1 VNCHNEVYFHN
12 FYPGPNWGRRCRF
25 DQYFTAGGS
34 QGGALG
40 HTSLQIHSTLLLQ
53 VYHLA
58 NPRMAIV
65 RSADAL
71 EKIKLSNYQKSVLW
85 DAFKD
90 DRHPHE
96 LTVDDLKVVPELLV
110 AIPEDE
116 LSNLNVSD
124 WGIIELLG
132 NSFANFL
139 TG

>member
-1 VNCHNEVYFHN
+1 MKFI
-12 FYPGPNWGRRCRF
+12 FIISILG
-25 DQYFTAGGS
+25 QI
-34 QGGALG
+34 GAVDVDL
-40 HTSLQIHSTLLLQ
+40 INILLQ
-53 VYHLA
+53 GDPKEVYHLA